1 MHENGVRGGARRL
14 AVALSLSAGLLGL
27 TSCVVLPVR
36 IGPAV
41 DGQVVDQQS
50 GRPVAGAIV
59 VARFDGRYDDV
70 LPDRDLL
77 GHAEATTDAMGRFRI
92 DRIVRPGFSAW
103 PLYKTEARI
112 VGVMHDGYRCA
123 APRAASDTGPVRI
136 TLSPAVDALDR
147 RDSCRPVAAERGEV
161 TAYMDAWRAL
171 FADSGTRA
179 PDEGER
185 QLERLLA
192 ARSVLGFGE
201 NCTGP
206 VTDLAVAPDGSSA
219 ALRVVSGD
227 GALVQRVELA
237 SGERHA
243 IEEPA
248 GASAHARLAWAGA
261 GELVLVEPDAGAAR
275 ALAPRAPAQRM
286 LLWSAR
292 AGSPPASPSPGA
304 APRSRPLDVEDL
316 SDESD
321 RFWGGRS
328 FALARTLD
336 PSSGLAVDELR
347 VTREDGS
354 RAALAL
360 PGEACGQPGRF
371 GRPQYRMTT
380 DGRGGIDLRFVGG
393 GCHAV
398 RIDLETGAWQKL
410 DGEARPARC
419 ETARRIPSA
428 NLSVALRGYMRELES
443 ALVEGGADPAA
454 AFVLEIGADGETN
467 ALARNFAGDR
477 LSVRVPRFPVATP
490 LRRIDV
496 STVGL
501 ARPVAPDAS
510 STLPMPEPL

>member
-1 MHENGVRGGARRL
+1 VRRGARRS
-14 AVALSLSAGLLGL
+14 AAALLFSVGLLGL

-36 IGPAV
+36 IGRGIE
-41 DGQVVDQQS
+41 GQVVDAQS

-70 LPDRDLL
+70 LPDRDLI
-77 GHAEATTDAMGRFRI
+77 GHAEATTDASGRFQI

-103 PLYKTEARI
+103 PLFQTEARI
-112 VGVMHDGYRCA
+112 VSVMHEGYRCA

-136 TLSPAVDALDR
+136 TLAPAVDALDR
-147 RDSCRPVAAERGEV
+147 RDSCRPVNAERGEV

-171 FADSGTRA
+171 FADAGTRA
-179 PDEGER
+179 PDDGER

-201 NCTGP
+201 NCSGP
-206 VTDLAVAPDGSSA
+206 VMDLAVAPDGSRA
-219 ALRVVSGD
+219 ALRVAAGD

-237 SGERHA
+237 SGERHTVDA
-243 IEEPA
+243 PA
-248 GASAHARLAWAGA
+248 GSPHARLAWAGA
-261 GELVLVEPDAGAAR
+261 SELVLIEPDTSPQR
-275 ALAPRAPAQRM
+275 ALATRTPAQRVT
-286 LLWSAR
+286 LWSAR
-292 AGSPPASPSPGA
+292 AGAPPAAPSPGLV
-304 APRSRPLDVEDL
+304 PRPRALDPEDQ

-336 PSSGLAVDELR
+336 PASGLAVDELR
-347 VTREDGS
+347 VTRTDGS
-354 RAALAL
+354 RYALAL

-380 DGRGGIDLRFVGG
+380 DGGSGIDLRFVDG

-398 RIDLETGAWQKL
+398 RIDLETGAWRKL
-410 DGEARPARC
+410 DGASQPARC
-419 ETARRIPSA
+419 DVARRIPSA
-428 NLSVALRGYMRELES
+428 NLSVALRGYMREVES

-454 AFVLEIGADGETN
+454 AFVLEIGEDGETN
-467 ALARNFAGDR
+467 ALARDFAGGR
-477 LSVRVPRFPVATP
+477 LSLRVPRFPVATP

-501 ARPVAPDAS
+501 ARPLAPDAAS
-510 STLPMPEPL
+510 QLPTPEPL